1 MSRRL
6 QIAAG
11 LILLALLTWARVRL
25 IDSLPDQG
33 HFAKYTIVADQIL
46 AGRIPR
52 DRLLDFSPLY
62 LWFVVAMRAIGAG
75 FRAIRTLQI
84 VLVSAGAVLVALAAR
99 RFGLLAVIAAPI
111 LLLGSRGALVCAT
124 ELEPETFILVLNAGA
139 LACLVED
146 SRPRLSGQ
154 RRAAVLHL
162 LAGFLLGLSA
172 ACRPVAL
179 LVVIAIAIAMRS
191 WRLIAGAIV
200 P

>member
-33 HFAKYTIVADQIL
+33 YFAKYTIVADQIL

-124 ELEPETFILVLNAGA
+124 EVEPETLILVLNAGA

-146 SRPRLSGQ
+146 SRPRLSDCGGPLSSTFSPAFSSASPP
-154 RRAAVLHL
+154 RA
-162 LAGFLLGLSA
+162 G
-172 ACRPVAL
+172 
-179 LVVIAIAIAMRS
+179 RS
-191 WRLIAGAIV
+191 HCLWSSQLRLRCVHGA
-200 P
+200 

>member
-33 HFAKYTIVADQIL
+33 YFAKYTIVADQIL

-124 ELEPETFILVLNAGA
+124 ELEPETFILVLNWW
-139 LACLVED
+139 VE
-146 SRPRLSGQ
+146 SRNPLPPDAINSVF
-154 RRAAVLHL
+154 RA
-162 LAGFLLGLSA
+162 
-172 ACRPVAL
+172 
-179 LVVIAIAIAMRS
+179 LVVPTLTAN
-191 WRLIAGAIV
+191 LG
-200 P
+200 